1 MSRRALLRGASGAV
15 PAILTLQSG
24 AALAQSSN
32 LIGTVQ
38 SASQAI
44 GPDGKIQCL
53 DMASAVDGTPTQLD
67 LGPNPGLHLQYITQ
81 RQYYWPHASNSRI
94 GDENRPV
101 TIEQMCHA
109 GGKFFYKDRGWQPTL
124 APNGDPIKAGFML
137 SATALS
143 SFAGAIQLKTYF

>member
-1 MSRRALLRGASGAV
+1 V

-44 GPDGKIQCL
+44 GPDGKVQCL
-53 DMASAVDGTPTQLD
+53 DMASAVGGTPTQLD
-67 LGPNPGLHLQYITQ
+67 LGPNPGLHLQYISQ
-81 RQYYWPHASNSRI
+81 RQYYWPNGSNYNV
-94 GDENRPV
+94 GDPDKPA
-101 TIEQMCHA
+101 TIEQMCQM
-109 GGKFFYKDRGWQPTL
+109 GGKFFYKDQGWKPTL

-143 SFAGAIQLKTYF
+143 SFATAIQLKTYF